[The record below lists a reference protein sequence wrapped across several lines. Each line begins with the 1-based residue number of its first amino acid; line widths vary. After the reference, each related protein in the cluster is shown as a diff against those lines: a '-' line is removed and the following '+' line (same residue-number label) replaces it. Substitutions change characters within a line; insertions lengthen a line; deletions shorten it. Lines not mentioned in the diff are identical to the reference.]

1 MNTKLRIYSH
11 ALLIV
16 IAVGSALGCSTTEKR
31 TKWTDK
37 TMRIMIDPDSVAST
51 DYVSIQ
57 TALIKN
63 GAFTVVDRNRAFKA
77 IKSEQ
82 ERTMRT
88 EEDRYA
94 DKEKWSHWGKLY
106 GVGAIIVGHSQC
118 YKAKPFFSRYETVDR
133 CKQFLSI
140 VDSNTGEVIAVSEGE
155 SDAPAFVESGSFKKP
170 LDWTEPVEKL
180 VEAYPKDFKPR
191 YYSEGLERY
200 REESAVE
207 AQKQR
212 DAASEK

>member
-1 MNTKLRIYSH
+1 MPTKILFF
-11 ALLIV
+11 ALTLMV
-16 IAVGSALGCSTTEKR
+16 AGCSTAEKR

-37 TMRIMIDPDSVAST
+37 GMRVLLDPDSISST
-51 DYVSIQ
+51 DYVAIQ
-57 TALIKN
+57 TSLIKN
-63 GAFTVVDRNRAFKA
+63 GAFTVVDRKTAFHA

-106 GVGAIIVGHSQC
+106 GVGAIIVGHKQC
-118 YKAKPFFSRYETVDR
+118 YKAKPFFSQYQVVDR

-140 VDSNTGEVIAVSEGE
+140 VDSNTGEVLAVSEGE
-155 SDAPAFVESGSFKKP
+155 ADAPAYVEYGSFQKP
-170 LDWTEPVEKL
+170 LDWADPVDKL
-180 VEAYPKDFKPR
+180 VEAYPKDFKPH
-191 YYSEGLERY
+191 YYSDGLERY

-212 DAASEK
+212 DAATEK